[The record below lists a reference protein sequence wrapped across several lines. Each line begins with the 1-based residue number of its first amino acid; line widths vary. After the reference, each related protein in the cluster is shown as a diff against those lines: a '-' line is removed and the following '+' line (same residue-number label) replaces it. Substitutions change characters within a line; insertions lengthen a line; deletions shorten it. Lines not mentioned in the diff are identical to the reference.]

1 MRRPLAAIA
10 LVALIAGCGG
20 PLFEAPAPVR
30 EREFAPQGR
39 STQDRMTIRT
49 GAQTVVVDSAAAI
62 GRAVEQMI
70 LSSGGYIEHS
80 NVARNGDVAIRGR
93 VPSLQLD
100 SLMDQVG
107 AMGVEKRRQLTGSD
121 VGDQFSDLLA
131 RQNSTMALRDRLQQ
145 LLERANTLDE
155 VLKLEKEI
163 ARLQTDIDALQ
174 AKIDQLQG
182 QATLAVMSVDL
193 EAKQEL
199 GPIAAVGRGV
209 GKLIAS
215 LFVKS

>member
-10 LVALIAGCGG
+10 LAALIAGCG
-20 PLFEAPAPVR
+20 PQFVAPAPAR
-30 EREFAPQGR
+30 EVIPQAP
-39 STQDRMTIRT
+39 STQDRMTVRT
-49 GAQTVVVDSAAAI
+49 GSQTVVVDSAAAL

-70 LSSGGYIEHS
+70 ISSGGYIEHS
-80 NVARNGDVAIRGR
+80 STASNGDVQIRGR

-100 SLMDQVG
+100 SLMDGVG

-121 VGDQFSDLLA
+121 VGDQFSDLMA
-131 RQNSTMALRDRLQQ
+131 RQNSTIALRDRLEQ
-145 LLERANTLDE
+145 LLQRATTLEE

-163 ARLQTDIDALQ
+163 ARLQTEIDGLQ
-174 AKIDQLQG
+174 AKLDKLQG

-193 EAKQEL
+193 ESKKDL
-199 GPIAAVGRGV
+199 GPIAAVGRGI
-209 GKLIAS
+209 GRFFAS